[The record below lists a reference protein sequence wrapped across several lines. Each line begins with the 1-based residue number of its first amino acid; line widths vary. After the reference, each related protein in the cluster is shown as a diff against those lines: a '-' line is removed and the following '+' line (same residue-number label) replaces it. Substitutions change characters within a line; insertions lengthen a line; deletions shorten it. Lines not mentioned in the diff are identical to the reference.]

1 VKMADKL
8 NKKQVA
14 LSIGIFAAICHL
26 VWSIAVAIGI
36 QKYIDWVLLLHSIK
50 LDLLLTNV
58 VILNVIILLVL
69 AFIGGYIFGYVF
81 AAIYNY
87 IGKKVK

>member
-1 VKMADKL
+1 MADKL